1 MVLVTEK
8 RRTSAMY
15 KSLAQR
21 FASHASLEFAEVV
34 KDSESAA
41 LLAQYG
47 VTKAP
52 TLLAITADRQTL
64 TYNGGWVG
72 GWAGGRAGGRMRRV
86 GSTVGS
92 TVWLLAQARRLWFAL
107 GGSATWRRAYNL
119 AALFACPPVIC
130 PARLQGR

>member
-1 MVLVTEK
+1 
-8 RRTSAMY
+8 MY
-15 KSLAQR
+15 KSLSQR
-21 FASHASLEFAEVV
+21 YASPSMEFAEVL

-72 GWAGGRAGGRMRRV
+72 GVVGVDVGAAVQGGLGG
-86 GSTVGS
+86 
-92 TVWLLAQARRLWFAL
+92 LLAAL
-107 GGSATWRRAYNL
+107 GALVIATLNGRLLGASPDSPP
-119 AALFACPPVIC
+119 LFACPPR
-130 PARLQGR
+130 AA